1 MQAARK
7 MVEKNTHLNERNI
20 TVLANF
26 MVKIDEYH
34 FFSMPFHFFPLKFFP
49 FCSFSFYKRSHFVK
63 FMLYVFQMILVK
75 YRKVYKSKSHADWFG
90 VVFLLDALE
99 PMRLKQIP

>member
-34 FFSMPFHFFPLKFFP
+34 FFTMPFHFFPL
-49 FCSFSFYKRSHFVK
+49 
-63 FMLYVFQMILVK
+63 
-75 YRKVYKSKSHADWFG
+75 
-90 VVFLLDALE
+90 
-99 PMRLKQIP
+99 